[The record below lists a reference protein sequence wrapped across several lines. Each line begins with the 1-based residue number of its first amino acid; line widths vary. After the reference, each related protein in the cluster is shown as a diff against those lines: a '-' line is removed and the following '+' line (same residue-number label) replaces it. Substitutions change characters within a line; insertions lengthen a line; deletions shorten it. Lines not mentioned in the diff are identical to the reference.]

1 MIQTGKELAAMC
13 QTIATEYKTSYIWGG
28 IGAPITEESIQN
40 AVTLYAKNQA
50 NGYATKARRYLNEG
64 FCFDCVG
71 LIKSILWGW
80 AGDKSKSYG
89 GAKYV
94 SNGVPDVGAD
104 QMMGLCKEASGNW
117 ETVQIGEAVWKS
129 GHIGVYIGNGLA
141 VECTPAWKCGVQVT
155 AVLNMGK
162 QLGYNGRSWTKHG
175 KLPWLSYEATEPE
188 EGYKAPNYQT
198 APEITGLP
206 TLRQGAESDTVRA
219 LQILLLGY
227 GYDLGKW
234 KDDGE
239 FGEKTRLAVE
249 DFQRE
254 HDLEDDGVVGKLT
267 WAALLGVK

>member
-1 MIQTGKELAAMC
+1 MTKTGTELAAVC
-13 QTIATEYKTSYIWGG
+13 KKIATEYKTSYIWGG
-28 IGAPITEESIQN
+28 IGSPITEESIAR
-40 AVTLYAKNQA
+40 AVSLYTKNQI
-50 NGYATKARRYLNEG
+50 NGYASKARRYLDEG

-117 ETVQIGEAVWKS
+117 ETVQIGEVVWMK

-162 QLGYNGRSWTKHG
+162 KLGYSGRSWTKHG
-175 KLPWLSYEATEPE
+175 KLPWLSYEST
-188 EGYKAPNYQT
+188 Q
-198 APEITGLP
+198 APEIQEAPKPAAVVTGLP
-206 TLRQGAESDTVRA
+206 TLREGAEGESVKA

-227 GYDLGKW
+227 GYDLGKGR
-234 KDDGE
+234 DDGE

-249 DFQRE
+249 AFQRE
-254 HDLEDDGVVGKLT
+254 RGLDDDGVVGKLT
-267 WAALLGVK
+267 WAELLGVG